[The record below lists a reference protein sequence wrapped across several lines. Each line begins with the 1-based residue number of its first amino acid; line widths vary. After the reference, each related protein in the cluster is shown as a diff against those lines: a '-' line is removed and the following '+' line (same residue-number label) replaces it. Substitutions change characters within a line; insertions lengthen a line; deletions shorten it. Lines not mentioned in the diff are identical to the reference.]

1 MNKKKIEILIII
13 FIGIILITSGIIIT
27 IPKTPKLDTSGYQL
41 IKNRK
46 VEVYSKVKV
55 KDLIKSIDGKVVTNK
70 KINTEKLGK
79 KEIKFVYENKD
90 GKERTGIVNLEVV
103 DEEEPLIWLSNYYSV
118 KVGSN
123 LSLEDDILCA
133 DNYDNNPNCRVEG
146 TYDLNTE
153 GEYHLTYI
161 ATDSSNNEEKVDFT
175 LNVYNPKP
183 VESKVETESSEPV
196 VTAFNDVVTNY
207 KNEHT
212 EIGIDVS
219 KWQEEIDFKKVK
231 DAGASFVMIRV
242 GSQRGVNGEYVLD
255 PYFKI
260 NIENAL
266 KNDLKVGIYFY
277 SYADS
282 KQEAI
287 KQAKWVLK
295 QLEGYKISLP
305 IAFDWECYS
314 SFNQMELS
322 IFGLNQV
329 AESFLSTIEKNG
341 YNGMIY
347 GSKNYLNSIWKYHN
361 YDVWLAHYTEET
373 DYDSEYVMWQ
383 LCQNGIIDGINKE
396 VDIDILYKK

>member
-13 FIGIILITSGIIIT
+13 FIGIILITSGIILM

-123 LSLEDDILCA
+123 LNLEDDILCA

-183 VESKVETESSEPV
+183 VESKMETEPSEPV

-242 GSQRGVNGEYVLD
+242 GSQQGVNGEYVLD

-277 SYADS
+277 SYANS
-282 KQEAI
+282 NQEAI

-322 IFGLNQV
+322 LFGLNQV

-341 YNGMIY
+341 YDGMIY

-383 LCQNGIIDGINKE
+383 LCQNGIIDGITKE

>member
-175 LNVYNPKP
+175 LNVEIIKCPKNP
-183 VESKVETESSEPV
+183 ESKKLDHNFLTQKLYEKGIRSILIEAGGVLNA
-196 VTAFNDVVTNY
+196 AFIKAGLCDRLY
-207 KNEHT
+207 QFSAPK
-212 EIGIDVS
+212 ILGD
-219 KWQEEIDFKKVK
+219 K
-231 DAGASFVMIRV
+231 DAKNFVEGFNIADINDCVQLKIERV
-242 GSQRGVNGEYVLD
+242 KIFEPDVL
-255 PYFKI
+255 
-260 NIENAL
+260 IESVFV
-266 KNDLKVGIYFY
+266 KNL
-277 SYADS
+277 
-282 KQEAI
+282 
-287 KQAKWVLK
+287 
-295 QLEGYKISLP
+295 
-305 IAFDWECYS
+305 
-314 SFNQMELS
+314 
-322 IFGLNQV
+322 
-329 AESFLSTIEKNG
+329 
-341 YNGMIY
+341 
-347 GSKNYLNSIWKYHN
+347 
-361 YDVWLAHYTEET
+361 
-373 DYDSEYVMWQ
+373 
-383 LCQNGIIDGINKE
+383 
-396 VDIDILYKK
+396 

>member
-13 FIGIILITSGIIIT
+13 FIGIILITLGIILM
-27 IPKTPKLDTSGYQL
+27 IPKTPKLDTSGYRL

-55 KDLIKSIDGKVVTNK
+55 KDLIKSIDGKVLTNK

-242 GSQRGVNGEYVLD
+242 GSQQGVNGEYVLD